1 MISLLDDGKMAVLN
15 RNVSLKKN
23 IKIISKGFNNII
35 DELKQR
41 ISTKTLKLKR
51 YKSRVKQ
58 YRQNRTFKN
67 NQKALYEKLDEK
79 TRQEQ
84 ANLKAPRPDG
94 LHGFWLKKITFP
106 RQC

>member
-1 MISLLDDGKMAVLN
+1 MELMISLLDDGKMAVLN
-15 RNVSLKKN
+15 RNVSLKRN
-23 IKIISKGFNNII
+23 IKIISKCFNNII

-58 YRQNRTFKN
+58 YGQNRTFKN
-67 NQKALYEKLDEK
+67 IQKALYEELEEK

-84 ANLKAPRPDG
+84 AMLLP
-94 LHGFWLKKITFP
+94 H
-106 RQC
+106 